1 MKKFLLSLSLSLM
14 MTSAMAVPAKSGIW
28 KTIKLENGTEVRA
41 QLKGDEHA
49 HYWMAEDGQRYVEKE
64 DNVFTTISS
73 EEITSRAQARRAV
86 MKNASRLRSPRKVEM
101 GERTSYFGKKKGLVI
116 LAQFTDKKFQTSNNL
131 ALYKRIMNEE
141 GFNEGNFVGS
151 VSDYF
156 KAQSAGQFELEFDVV
171 GPYTMNNSYS
181 YYGKNDNSGN
191 DTNPEAMIIEACN
204 QANAEVN
211 FADYDWDDDGAV
223 DQVFV
228 LYAGTGEADGGS
240 KSTIWPHMYYLS
252 ATNRQLTLDGVT
264 VDTYACSNEVTPNN
278 AIEGIGCFCHEF
290 SHCMGFPDFYDT
302 AYNGWFGMDA
312 FDLMCS
318 GSYNGNTFIPAG
330 YTAHEKMMCGWQDPI
345 VLSDKDT
352 TVTSLQ
358 PMSNNGETFIIYND
372 GHTDEYFMIE
382 NRQKSGWD
390 AGYPARGLMITHV
403 DFDKNIWEF
412 NCPNTEIT
420 ATSVEHKNYGYP
432 LNDHQRMTIVHADND
447 DDSKYFS
454 SYYGGYTNY
463 TTSTDLY
470 PYSKN
475 DSLTPTSKPAP
486 KLYNNNKKGKKTVEW
501 AITNIKQNA
510 NGTMEFK
517 YRAPGSSSGENPDTI
532 PTPGPTPDGDALFY
546 ESFDQC
552 TGTGGKDGSWSGTV
566 AQATFNPDNEGW
578 TTLGNC
584 AYGAYGCARFG
595 KSEVSGIV
603 STPQFTING
612 SATLTFEAGAWN
624 AKKDGTTLLLEVTNG
639 FTVTPSE
646 LTMTKGAWTSY
657 TATIEGTG
665 NVKLT
670 FSPANRFFLDEV
682 KVVEN
687 ASTGIKTVK
696 SATQAIRIYTLDGR
710 YVGSDKNA
718 LPRGMYIINGKKVI
732 R

>member
-1 MKKFLLSLSLSLM
+1 
-14 MTSAMAVPAKSGIW
+14 
-28 KTIKLENGTEVRA
+28 
-41 QLKGDEHA
+41 
-49 HYWMAEDGQRYVEKE
+49 
-64 DNVFTTISS
+64 
-73 EEITSRAQARRAV
+73 
-86 MKNASRLRSPRKVEM
+86 
-101 GERTSYFGKKKGLVI
+101 
-116 LAQFTDKKFQTSNNL
+116 
-131 ALYKRIMNEE
+131 
-141 GFNEGNFVGS
+141 
-151 VSDYF
+151 
-156 KAQSAGQFELEFDVV
+156 
-171 GPYTMNNSYS
+171 
-181 YYGKNDNSGN
+181 
-191 DTNPEAMIIEACN
+191 
-204 QANAEVN
+204 
-211 FADYDWDDDGAV
+211 
-223 DQVFV
+223 
-228 LYAGTGEADGGS
+228 
-240 KSTIWPHMYYLS
+240 
-252 ATNRQLTLDGVT
+252 
-264 VDTYACSNEVTPNN
+264 
-278 AIEGIGCFCHEF
+278 
-290 SHCMGFPDFYDT
+290 
-302 AYNGWFGMDA
+302 
-312 FDLMCS
+312 
-318 GSYNGNTFIPAG
+318 
-330 YTAHEKMMCGWQDPI
+330 
-345 VLSDKDT
+345 
-352 TVTSLQ
+352 
-358 PMSNNGETFIIYND
+358 
-372 GHTDEYFMIE
+372 MIE

-403 DFDKNIWEF
+403 DFDKDIWEF
-412 NCPNTEIT
+412 NCPNTEVT

-447 DDSKYFS
+447 DDS
-454 SYYGGYTNY
+454 SYYSEYLGGYTKQ

-552 TGTGGKDGSWSGTV
+552 TGTGGKDGSWSGQV
-566 AQATFNPDNEGW
+566 AAADFNPDNEGW

-595 KSEVSGIV
+595 KSGVSGIV

-624 AKKDGTTLLLEVTNG
+624 AKNDGTTLLLEVTNG

-670 FSPANRFFLDEV
+670 FSPAARFFLDEV

-696 SATQAIRIYTLDGR
+696 PATQAIRIYTLDGR